1 MKKVAMHHKLSLP
14 LRTLSATALALLAVL
29 PFQSAQALTA
39 TTTFQVTATVLKAC
53 IVSTPAT
60 LAFGS
65 YTPSTGTPATGT
77 TAFNV
82 TCTFGTTYSVGL
94 SPGASVGATVTTR
107 KMTSPTA
114 AAGNNT
120 LSYGLFKELAMTT
133 NWDDSATG
141 TGYTATGLPQPYTIY
156 GAIPVGQYSA
166 APAVDYAD
174 TITLTLTY

>member
-1 MKKVAMHHKLSLP
+1 MQRKLSRSP
-14 LRTLSATALALLAVL
+14 RIVGAGALALLAVL
-29 PFQSAQALTA
+29 AVQSAQAAVATA
-39 TTTFQVTATVLKAC
+39 TFQVTATVLKAC
-53 IVSTPAT
+53 LVSTPAT

-65 YTPSTGTPATGT
+65 YTPSTGTVATGT

-94 SPGASVGATVTTR
+94 SPGAGSGATVTTR

-114 AAGNNT
+114 PAGNET
-120 LSYGLFKELAMTT
+120 LSYALFKESAMTT
-133 NWDDSATG
+133 NWDDSTAG

-156 GAIPVGQYSA
+156 GAIPIGQYTAS
-166 APAVDYAD
+166 PQVDYAD